1 MEKSTE
7 QIGNELKGLVKGDVF
22 CDIFNRVAFST
33 DGSIY
38 QIIPKC
44 VVSPRDV
51 DDIVSVVRYAR
62 ANGISIVG
70 RGAGSGLAGES
81 LGEGIVINVSRYMKQ
96 ILGVEDEGDVVVCE
110 PGVVLDDLNAYLA
123 GWGRKIGPDPSSSN
137 RAVMGG
143 IVANNSTGAHSLQ
156 YGYIGEYVEWVDV
169 VLADGSIVRLEN
181 GCNPEYVLDS
191 NAARIAE
198 GCLQVLEDKD
208 ELIAKSVPR
217 TKRNRCGYNIANI
230 CHDGRVDLAKLM
242 AGSEGTLGVF
252 TKLAIRTVALPKAK
266 GLVQFEFESLGKM
279 AEAIPIIVETDAAAC
294 ELMGRRVLEKA
305 REALREY
312 RDILPVDCEAVL
324 LVEHVGDNEA
334 QVREKIEKTDGV
346 VGILAQGR
354 RIFFDEKEQGR
365 LWKSRKDAVP
375 LLSRQRGPASAIAFM
390 EDVSVDN
397 KLLGE
402 YLAGLEKIGTKY
414 DIEFAYYGHGG
425 DGELHV
431 RPYLDLSR
439 AEDIRSMRSIAQEV
453 FSLAW
458 SLGGTI
464 SGEHADGL
472 ARTGFIKQQ
481 YGEEYYELLR
491 GIKKVFDPAGLMN
504 PGKIISDD
512 ADVMVKNLRGDN
524 RPLPERLETNLLFG
538 PDEFRFEIGGC
549 DGCGVCLSLDSGTRL
564 CPVFRAVG
572 DELACSRGKANLLRA
587 WVTGLID
594 KKDFESAEFR
604 EIISLCVNCKMCSVQ
619 CPAGVDVS
627 KLVMEARGEIARRK
641 GLSRAV
647 FTLSHNRYLS
657 MLGSLFSPLSNFVMK
672 LGPVKWLLEK
682 ISGLDR
688 RRGLPSFERGTFLK
702 KGREYLASEGPVKE
716 PVDRVAYFVD
726 SYANYND
733 HELGFAVIKCL
744 RHNQIEVILPKQR
757 PAPVPS
763 MVYGDVPRAR
773 RELEYS
779 ILHLAEAVH
788 NGYKIV
794 CSEPSAALCLRD
806 ELRLLIDSEAGRL
819 VSAGTY
825 ELMDY
830 LNKLNRIGRLKSGS
844 FDGQGDFAYHMPCHL
859 CALGTSGASIELLGN
874 VEGIEINDINAG
886 CCGLAGTFGMQKKN
900 YELSEQIGEELAA
913 VLKEMDV
920 EYVLTECS
928 ACRMQ
933 IEHLAGKKAIHP
945 IKVLAR
951 VYGLL

>member
-1 MEKSTE
+1 MEKSIE
-7 QIGNELKGLVKGDVF
+7 QIGSELRGMVSGDVF
-22 CDIFNRVAFST
+22 CDIFHRIAFST

-44 VVSPRDV
+44 VVSPRDA
-51 DDIVSVVRYAR
+51 DDVVNVVKYANANRISV
-62 ANGISIVG
+62 VG

-96 ILGVEDEGDVVVCE
+96 ILGVEDEGEVVICE

-123 GWGRKIGPDPSSSN
+123 GWGRKIGPDPSSAN

-169 VLADGSIVRLEN
+169 VLADGGIVRLEN

-191 NAARIAE
+191 NVAKIAE
-198 GCLQVLEDKD
+198 GCLEVLEGKD
-208 ELIAKSVPR
+208 ELIAKSLPK
-217 TKRNRCGYNIANI
+217 TKRNRCGYNIAGI
-230 CHDGRVDLAKLM
+230 CHDGRVDLARLM

-252 TKLAIRTVALPKAK
+252 TKIALRTVMLPKAK
-266 GLVQFEFESLGKM
+266 GLVQLEFESLGKM
-279 AEAIPIIVETDAAAC
+279 AEAIPIIVETGAVAC
-294 ELMGRRVLEKA
+294 ELMGRKVLEKA
-305 REALREY
+305 REALNEY
-312 RDILPVDCEAVL
+312 RDILPMDCEAVL
-324 LVEHVGDNEA
+324 LVEHVGDDEE
-334 QVREKIEKTDGV
+334 QVREKIAETDRL
-346 VGILAQGR
+346 VGSFARGKR
-354 RIFFDEKEQGR
+354 VFFNEQEQSR

-375 LLSRQRGPASAIAFM
+375 LLSRERGAACAVAFM

-397 KLLGE
+397 RLLGE
-402 YLAGLEKIGTKY
+402 YLSGLDKIGGKY
-414 DIEFAYYGHGG
+414 GIQFAYYGHGG

-431 RPYLDLSR
+431 RPYLDLSAGSDVAKMR
-439 AEDIRSMRSIAQEV
+439 AIAEEV
-453 FSLAW
+453 FELAW

-491 GIKKVFDPAGLMN
+491 GIKNVFDPAGLMN

-512 ADVMVKNLRGDN
+512 ADVIVKNLRGDH

-549 DGCGVCLSLDSGTRL
+549 DGCGVCLSFDSGTRL
-564 CPVFRAVG
+564 CPVFRVVG
-572 DELACSRGKANLLRA
+572 EELTCSRGKANLLRA

-594 KKDFESAEFR
+594 KKEFESAEFR
-604 EIISLCVNCKMCSVQ
+604 KIMSLCVNCKMCSVQ

-627 KLVMEARGEIARRK
+627 KLVMEARSEIARRK
-641 GLSRAV
+641 GLGRAV
-647 FTLSHNRYLS
+647 FTLSNNRYLS
-657 MLGSLFSPLSNFVMK
+657 MLGSLFSPLSNFAMK
-672 LGPVKWLLEK
+672 LRVVKWLLEK
-682 ISGLDR
+682 VGGLDKR
-688 RRGLPSFERGTFLK
+688 RALPNFESGTFLK
-702 KGREYLASEGPVKE
+702 KGREYLAAERPVKE

-773 RELEYS
+773 RELAYS
-779 ILHLAEAVH
+779 IWHLAKAVKD
-788 NGYKIV
+788 GYKVV

-806 ELRLLIDSEAGRL
+806 ELKLLIDSEEAQA
-819 VSAGTY
+819 VSANTY
-825 ELMDY
+825 ELMSY
-830 LNKLNRIGRLKSGS
+830 LNVLKKAGKLKSGRINGK
-844 FDGQGDFAYHMPCHL
+844 DEYAYHMPCHL
-859 CALGTSGASIELLGN
+859 CALGVSGASIELLGN
-874 VEGIEINDINAG
+874 TDGIRISDINAG

-900 YELSEQIGEELAA
+900 YELSEQIGEGIAA
-913 VLKEMDV
+913 ALKEMNA
-920 EYVLTECS
+920 ETVLTECS

-933 IEHLAGKKAIHP
+933 IEHLTGKKAIHP
-945 IKVLAR
+945 IKILAKM
-951 VYGLL
+951 YGFL